1 MSRVSLVLV
10 MGLAGVLCAPWPVL
24 AAPGEAAQGL
34 QEINAG
40 PAVPVA
46 PYLSHL
52 LAGQD
57 QPLTGVAFPLVSR
70 LKPGPLKAGL
80 GPVLDSRWLT
90 EPVFLLGSDEGSMA
104 WLARHAVALRRL
116 GASGVVVA
124 AHSAQAFKQAQRA
137 ADGLPLAPALGTWLQ
152 ERLIAAG
159 VTVVPLLIALDGHA
173 VPAPEAMVV
182 NPPARKG
189 RS

>member
-40 PAVPVA
+40 PAAPVA

-52 LAGQD
+52 LAGKD

-116 GASGVVVA
+116 GASGVVLAAPNVA
-124 AHSAQAFKQAQRA
+124 AFKRMQQLAGDQ
-137 ADGLPLAPALGTWLQ
+137 GLPITHGPDRWL
-152 ERLIAAG
+152 EEHLIARGAA
-159 VTVVPLLIALDGHA
+159 VLPVLILLDGHA
-173 VPAPEAMVV
+173 IQEPTP
-182 NPPARKG
+182 
-189 RS
+189 

>member
-1 MSRVSLVLV
+1 MAKSTHILGTLAA
-10 MGLAGVLCAPWPVL
+10 GLAGMLCLPWPVL
-24 AAPGEAAQGL
+24 AGPGNSGQPL

-70 LKPGPLKAGL
+70 LKPGRLKAGL

-90 EPVFLLGSDEGSMA
+90 EPVFVIGADEASIA
-104 WLARHAVALRRL
+104 WLTRQGEALRRL
-116 GASGVVVA
+116 GASGVVLA
-124 AHSAQAFKQAQRA
+124 AQDATAFKRVQQLANEHS
-137 ADGLPLAPALGTWLQ
+137 LPITHGPDRWLE
-152 ERLIAAG
+152 ERLLARNAG
-159 VTVVPLLIALDGHA
+159 VLPLLILLDGHA
-173 VPAPEAMVV
+173 TQELTP
-182 NPPARKG
+182 
-189 RS
+189 

>member
-1 MSRVSLVLV
+1 MAKSTHILGILAA
-10 MGLAGVLCAPWPVL
+10 GLAGMLCLPWPAL
-24 AAPGEAAQGL
+24 AGPGNSGQPL

-70 LKPGPLKAGL
+70 LKPGRLKAGL

-90 EPVFLLGSDEGSMA
+90 EPVFVIGADEASIA
-104 WLARHAVALRRL
+104 WLTRQGEALRRL
-116 GASGVVVA
+116 GASGVVLA
-124 AHSAQAFKQAQRA
+124 AQDATAFKRVQQLANEHS
-137 ADGLPLAPALGTWLQ
+137 LPIAHGPDRWLE
-152 ERLIAAG
+152 ERLLARNAG
-159 VTVVPLLIALDGHA
+159 VLPVLILLDGHA
-173 VPAPEAMVV
+173 TQEPTP
-182 NPPARKG
+182 
-189 RS
+189 